1 MTRNIR
7 LFAWTALGCWS
18 PLAALLAG
26 LADCN
31 SASSTFAADG
41 GPTAPA
47 SPSDAGASSGP
58 KGTVLGAFGTPPLF
72 ALWGS
77 GSQDIWLVGG
87 TEQNID
93 PGLTPGFDGAP
104 GPPPGGRIVHFQG
117 KGWSDVQAPSPFA
130 LFAVWGSA
138 ANDIWAGGGDG
149 IVSGSGV
156 VLHYDGMAWSQVSQL
171 KDYVSAIWGSSSTDV
186 WFAGGLSIW
195 HWNGTAIAPVPAPK
209 PPDTLLTLWGFSA
222 SDAWVGGA
230 NGGLMHWDGSS
241 WNPIATNGLYIYGL
255 WGASPTDLWGVGND
269 GYQLH
274 WDGTTVK
281 NTTQGFTAFNAIHG
295 VSGGDIWALGSCC
308 WEDGGRSASLGRALR
323 RRSVDVPT
331 RPRYRHSVGPLG
343 DPTRNV
349 FRPRQQCAGAL
360 AMIPRRPDPAQL
372 GRRGTPSHFGVYRMV
387 RALTCFACGTTP
399 RTSVAPGTARKTP
412 KAARVQF
419 ARRGATRA
427 VVCPGG
433 DGGPV
438 VTLMLPDEI
447 IASRRRSR

>member
-1 MTRNIR
+1 VPDEIEKTVPPVSWAVRCSCDPGIRTWLRVAQGPRRHGPESRYSRTRPWHGPCASPDSMTWSIR
-7 LFAWTALGCWS
+7 LFPWTALGLWS

-26 LADCN
+26 LAGC
-31 SASSTFAADG
+31 STASSTPAADG
-41 GPTAPA
+41 GSTAPT
-47 SPSDAGASSGP
+47 SPSDAGASSGT
-58 KGTVLGAFGTPPLF
+58 KGTVLGTFGTPPLF

-93 PGLTPGFDGAP
+93 PGFTPGFDGAP

-117 KGWSDVQAPSPFA
+117 DGWSDVQAPSPFA

-138 ANDIWAGGGDG
+138 ANDVWAGGGDSV
-149 IVSGSGV
+149 VSGGVVSHSGV

-171 KDYVSAIWGSSSTDV
+171 KDYVSAIWGSSSSDV

-195 HWNGTAIAPVPAPK
+195 HWNGSAITPVSAPK
-209 PPDTLLTLWGFSA
+209 PPDGLLSLWGFSA

-281 NTTQGFTAFNAIHG
+281 NTSQGFTGFNAIYG
-295 VSGGDIWALGSCC
+295 LSGSDIWALGSCC
-308 WEDGGRSASLGRALR
+308 WEDGG
-323 RRSVDVPT
+323 
-331 RPRYRHSVGPLG
+331 
-343 DPTRNV
+343 
-349 FRPRQQCAGAL
+349 
-360 AMIPRRPDPAQL
+360 PAQAWGAHYDGARWTYQGVPGIDTASAL
-372 GRRGTPSHFGVYRMV
+372 WATPPETYFALVNNTLV
-387 RALTCFACGTTP
+387 RWP
-399 RTSVAPGTARKTP
+399 
-412 KAARVQF
+412 
-419 ARRGATRA
+419 
-427 VVCPGG
+427 
-433 DGGPV
+433 
-438 VTLMLPDEI
+438 
-447 IASRRRSR
+447 